1 MVRIEGRTTIRISKV
16 AFACLRMS
24 ARRRQTNPKS
34 LSMRRPCCS
43 WMSARDAV
51 LFYRAELRWDGN
63 DAEIDLLRRQYAH
76 GN

>member
-1 MVRIEGRTTIRISKV
+1 
-16 AFACLRMS
+16 
-24 ARRRQTNPKS
+24 
-34 LSMRRPCCS
+34 
-43 WMSARDAV
+43 MSARDAV